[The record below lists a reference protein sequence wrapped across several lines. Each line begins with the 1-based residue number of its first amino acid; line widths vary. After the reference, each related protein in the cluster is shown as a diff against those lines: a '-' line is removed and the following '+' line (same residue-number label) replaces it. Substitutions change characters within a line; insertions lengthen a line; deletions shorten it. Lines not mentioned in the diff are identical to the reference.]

1 MKRIIVSTLITI
13 SALAITSPLRA
24 LENNALY
31 QWTGKDGTPTYSP
44 EPPPA
49 GVDYVVVDADL
60 NPLPVQQKRESA
72 TAPPTRV
79 QVPLTAPAKAPP
91 VALYQWTSKNGT
103 PTYSPEPP
111 QAGVDYVVVDADLN
125 PLPVQPKRESAT
137 TTPTRV
143 QVPLTAPA
151 KAAPVKPAPE
161 PKWKPVM
168 YAEDPALKPIR
179 KKREISTEPNLPPA
193 TDDLTVAATKP
204 NLESDECLVM
214 KRDKL
219 VLESAFS
226 KAKTDAQ
233 MDQAILKLKE
243 ASEKYNSECR

>member
-1 MKRIIVSTLITI
+1 
-13 SALAITSPLRA
+13 
-24 LENNALY
+24 
-31 QWTGKDGTPTYSP
+31 
-44 EPPPA
+44 
-49 GVDYVVVDADL
+49 
-60 NPLPVQQKRESA
+60 
-72 TAPPTRV
+72 
-79 QVPLTAPAKAPP
+79 
-91 VALYQWTSKNGT
+91 
-103 PTYSPEPP
+103 
-111 QAGVDYVVVDADLN
+111 
-125 PLPVQPKRESAT
+125 
-137 TTPTRV
+137 
-143 QVPLTAPA
+143 
-151 KAAPVKPAPE
+151 
-161 PKWKPVM
+161 M

-243 ASEKYNSECR
+243 ASEKYNSVCR